1 MVIEWLVFPRASRS
15 QAKVQLDIRGFLI
28 LILLGGLLVILQIN
42 RQPLVSGVL
51 LVLMVVGGLEFWQ
64 VERHVAHALLDVK
77 LFRQSSFSRNLG
89 ASLLNYVGA
98 YFFTLLAPIYL
109 QVLLGLPV
117 ALAGM
122 LLMLP
127 PLISLVANP
136 LAGVLSDRVDQ
147 GRLMQVGLGLLV
159 LSNLAFAL
167 VPGGQQLWPFIL
179 VAMTFAVGTALF
191 TNPNSVMLIQSVDA
205 KMRGQVGA
213 ATSLARQLG
222 MSIGSAFSSLVF
234 YQVLAMMTPAR
245 NLAKTA
251 PAALL
256 TAQPVSYTP
265 LRAHETS
272 LRSVI
277 GRTTSEFPCCRKPL
291 FTCRDHVKKEGW
303 KMDSEPDELI
313 SRVNILARQIQ
324 HDLDL
329 RLAPTGLNASN
340 YYFIL
345 KLGSVED
352 MRQDTLF
359 KKIHLNASNVTRRL
373 AQLITLGLVTK
384 EKAADDKRAW
394 VISLTAEGR
403 ALVPHVSQIVA
414 EYEAE
419 LTAKLAAADKV
430 KFEQTLDVLNKTKED
445 ANR

>member
-1 MVIEWLVFPRASRS
+1 MLFRSFWVNLPIGLACVVIEWLVFPRASRS

-89 ASLLNYVGA
+89 ASLLNYIGA

-256 TAQPVSYTP
+256 AAQRVSF
-265 LRAHETS
+265 LVAAN
-272 LRSVI
+272 
-277 GRTTSEFPCCRKPL
+277 L
-291 FTCRDHVKKEGW
+291 F
-303 KMDSEPDELI
+303 L
-313 SRVNILARQIQ
+313 
-324 HDLDL
+324 
-329 RLAPTGLNASN
+329 
-340 YYFIL
+340 
-345 KLGSVED
+345 
-352 MRQDTLF
+352 
-359 KKIHLNASNVTRRL
+359 
-373 AQLITLGLVTK
+373 
-384 EKAADDKRAW
+384 
-394 VISLTAEGR
+394 
-403 ALVPHVSQIVA
+403 
-414 EYEAE
+414 
-419 LTAKLAAADKV
+419 LAAIMLRKKDGKWI
-430 KFEQTLDVLNKTKED
+430 QNQM
-445 ANR
+445 N

>member
-1 MVIEWLVFPRASRS
+1 M
-15 QAKVQLDIRGFLI
+15 
-28 LILLGGLLVILQIN
+28 
-42 RQPLVSGVL
+42 
-51 LVLMVVGGLEFWQ
+51 
-64 VERHVAHALLDVK
+64 
-77 LFRQSSFSRNLG
+77 
-89 ASLLNYVGA
+89 LNYIGA

-234 YQVLAMMTPAR
+234 YQVLAVVAPAR

-256 TAQPVSYTP
+256 TAQRVSF
-265 LRAHETS
+265 LVAAS
-272 LRSVI
+272 L
-277 GRTTSEFPCCRKPL
+277 FL
-291 FTCRDHVKKEGW
+291 
-303 KMDSEPDELI
+303 
-313 SRVNILARQIQ
+313 
-324 HDLDL
+324 
-329 RLAPTGLNASN
+329 
-340 YYFIL
+340 
-345 KLGSVED
+345 
-352 MRQDTLF
+352 
-359 KKIHLNASNVTRRL
+359 
-373 AQLITLGLVTK
+373 
-384 EKAADDKRAW
+384 
-394 VISLTAEGR
+394 
-403 ALVPHVSQIVA
+403 
-414 EYEAE
+414 
-419 LTAKLAAADKV
+419 LAAIILRKKDGKWT
-430 KFEQTLDVLNKTKED
+430 QNQM
-445 ANR
+445 N